1 MIARLWGEGFSCFNS
16 SSIVTGNGMYPVC
29 DMCRVVCSQLVVVG
43 KGGSYSHL
51 LIIRGFVEGNVAGIL
66 CIRESLHIPIP
77 FRLNML
83 FLVFRCSLLREP
95 QPCLHPAHPPHGEMR
110 VIAPSQFPMDNCLG
124 DQGWCQV
131 LPAWHQ
137 LFLELSPKAVNCE
150 GVWARSDEC
159 PSPNALTRPGCINA
173 KIRSPNVRGVLSQAW
188 PGRAKQTLVQFD
200 SLT

>member
-1 MIARLWGEGFSCFNS
+1 MGYTPEVYEYDKMIARLWGEGFSCFNS

-83 FLVFRCSLLREP
+83 FLVFRWYCTLCFE
-95 QPCLHPAHPPHGEMR
+95 
-110 VIAPSQFPMDNCLG
+110 
-124 DQGWCQV
+124 QV
-131 LPAWHQ
+131 FFFHSGLAM
-137 LFLELSPKAVNCE
+137 FGS
-150 GVWARSDEC
+150 
-159 PSPNALTRPGCINA
+159 LTRGPM
-173 KIRSPNVRGVLSQAW
+173 
-188 PGRAKQTLVQFD
+188 
-200 SLT
+200 